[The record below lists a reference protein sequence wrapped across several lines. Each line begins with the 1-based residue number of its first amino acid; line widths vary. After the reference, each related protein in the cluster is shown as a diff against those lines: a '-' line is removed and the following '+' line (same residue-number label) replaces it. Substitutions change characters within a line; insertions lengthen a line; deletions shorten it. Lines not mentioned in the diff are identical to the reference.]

1 VLSSA
6 GRTKSKQRNQKSN
19 FFSRKNG
26 KQVEFAKL
34 HFQINKYNKV
44 QWNTSPTW
52 TCKYPAISCAAKE
65 NRLEVIDIGQ
75 VLVGW
80 AEEPYSR
87 V

>member
-1 VLSSA
+1 MEHITYMDLQVSSHLM
-6 GRTKSKQRNQKSN
+6 RCER
-19 FFSRKNG
+19 
-26 KQVEFAKL
+26 
-34 HFQINKYNKV
+34 
-44 QWNTSPTW
+44 
-52 TCKYPAISCAAKE
+52 